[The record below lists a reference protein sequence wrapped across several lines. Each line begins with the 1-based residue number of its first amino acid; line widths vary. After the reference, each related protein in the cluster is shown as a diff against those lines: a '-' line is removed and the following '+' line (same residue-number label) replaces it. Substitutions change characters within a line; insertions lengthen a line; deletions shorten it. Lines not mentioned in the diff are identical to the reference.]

1 MKGWKDVLSSAVFR
15 LIVIVLAVVIPLNL
29 LTLILGNT
37 VIGEVERQVS
47 LETQNALQMYMNQ
60 IDDAIARINV
70 SMYTVAHEDA
80 NFSRLHYKEV
90 SNTDE
95 YYKQVESVVYLS
107 NTLDDILE
115 VNTLIG
121 GLYACFPEKN
131 LFLTRGGTSQQ
142 STAVKTYVQ
151 ETVVSEAEES
161 LQSWKLVTASV
172 EPLLLI
178 IVPYRQCFY
187 GAWIPLRTLAEKI
200 GLYENSDRTVKALT
214 NGAGEIYLANQD
226 TAEHLD
232 LTAIT
237 QDYNGE
243 SYTLVRAESARSPLC
258 YVQALSKDQISNA
271 LPIAIRVLQILSIVA
286 VIIIP
291 VIIIAIRRW
300 IIRPVNLLTE
310 AMSRIEQGDVD
321 YRIPQNQVGS
331 EFDRINRHFNR
342 MMDEV
347 SELKISVYEQKI
359 KNEKIR
365 LGFLS
370 RQIQPHF
377 ILNTLNI
384 LYSYEPEEYMLSRKM
399 ILCLSKYFRYVV
411 NANADF
417 VELGQEMEHI
427 RNYFEI
433 QQARFLNAFR
443 AQVRCE
449 KKLARCLIP
458 PLIVQNFTE
467 NAIKYALLPG
477 QIVEITAEAW
487 SEGDRLHLRVSDT
500 GSGITDEVLERIEKF
515 RESREFR
522 DDLGMG
528 IQNAIDRLELLYG
541 SEASLELSRREPHGT
556 QINVVLPIRYKEAEF
571 DESDLD

>member
-29 LTLILGNT
+29 LTLILGYT
-37 VIGEVERQVS
+37 VIDEVEHQVS
-47 LETQNALQMYMNQ
+47 LETRNALQMYMNQ
-60 IDDAIARINV
+60 LDDALSRIDV
-70 SMYTVAHEDA
+70 RLYTVAHNNED
-80 NFSRLHYKEV
+80 FSRLSEKEV
-90 SNTDE
+90 LDTDE
-95 YYKQVESVVYLS
+95 YYRQMESVVRLA

-115 VNTLIG
+115 DNSLIEGAYVWFPAKDLFITQG
-121 GLYACFPEKN
+121 GSSLLA
-131 LFLTRGGTSQQ
+131 Q
-142 STAVKTYVQ
+142 AAKTYVLDNAAPGGEIKRQ
-151 ETVVSEAEES
+151 GW
-161 LQSWKLVTASV
+161 QLVTAAG
-172 EPLLLI
+172 EPFLL
-178 IVPYRQCFY
+178 VTAARRNTVY
-187 GAWIPLRTLAEKI
+187 GAWIDLRSLADAM
-200 GLYENSDRTVKALT
+200 GLYSGDGDAVQAFTD
-214 NGAGEIYLANQD
+214 GGGEVYLASGD
-226 TAEHLD
+226 TADNFD
-232 LTAIT
+232 LTAAA
-237 QDYNGE
+237 QNYNGK
-243 SYTLVRAESARSPLC
+243 SYVLVTAESKRSPLC

-291 VIIIAIRRW
+291 VIIIAIQRW
-300 IIRPVNLLTE
+300 IVRPVDLLTE

-321 YRIPQNQVGS
+321 YRIPQSRVGS

-433 QQARFLNAFR
+433 QQARFLNVFR
-443 AQVRCE
+443 AEVRCD

-487 SEGDRLHLRVSDT
+487 SEGDRLHLRISDT
-500 GSGITDEVLERIEKF
+500 GPGITDEVLGRVEKF

-541 SEASLELSRREPHGT
+541 SEASLKLSRREPRGT
-556 QINVVLPIRYKEAEF
+556 QVDIILPVRYKEAEF